1 MQFSRLRLLC
11 LLTLTI
17 ITLAAA
23 TGNGVAQTKFPVKP
37 IRLIVAS
44 SAASQPDMIARLI
57 GQKMTETWGYAVVV
71 DNRPGAA
78 GTMAASAVAKAT
90 PDGHTLLYA
99 PPNFAI
105 NAALQTTLP
114 YDPYKDIAPVAHV
127 GISTNI
133 LVAAPG
139 VGAKTVKEFIAIA
152 RSQPNKFILAS
163 STPGS
168 AGYLSGAR
176 FNLITGIKAIHVPFK
191 GSPEATIELL
201 GGRAHYHVGTM
212 GVALPF
218 VKEGKLVP
226 LGVTS
231 PQRSPLLP
239 DVPALGEI
247 LAEFARPE
255 TSHGILAPAGTP
267 RSIVSQIANEVLR
280 ILNLPDVRERL
291 GAISYVVAPANSD
304 EYAKILRGQIEALT
318 AVGRDTGL
326 RGK

>member
-1 MQFSRLRLLC
+1 
-11 LLTLTI
+11 
-17 ITLAAA
+17 
-23 TGNGVAQTKFPVKP
+23 
-37 IRLIVAS
+37 
-44 SAASQPDMIARLI
+44 MIA
-57 GQKMTETWGYAVVV
+57 T
-71 DNRPGAA
+71 
-78 GTMAASAVAKAT
+78 SAVAKAT

-105 NAALQTTLP
+105 NAALQTSLP
-114 YDPYKDIAPVAHV
+114 YDPYKNIAPVAHV

-133 LVAAPG
+133 LVAARG
-139 VGAKTVKEFIAIA
+139 VGAKNVKDFIAIG
-152 RSQPNKFILAS
+152 RGQPNKFILAS

-176 FNLITGIKAIHVPFK
+176 FNLVTGIKAIHVPFK

-218 VKEGKLVP
+218 IKEGKLIA

-247 LAEFARPE
+247 LSEFARPE
-255 TSHGILAPAGTP
+255 TSHGILAPGGTP
-267 RSIVSQIANEVLR
+267 RPIIAQVANEVIR
-280 ILNLPDVRERL
+280 ILNSPDIRDKL
-291 GAISYVVAPANSD
+291 AAISYVVAPANSE